1 MTLCLAFAVFV
12 CHTTHG
18 FLAEFCS
25 VIVDQT
31 MYLNSWP
38 THTNTRAHS
47 NLVSFLPLKVLCI
60 LKSVLVG
67 LCQTVPER
75 EGQQGVRRLES
86 MGIKHLNLSKKVQRI
101 ICMASIYKGI
111 IVKTAA
117 VALYHGP
124 PSALRVRPAHM
135 ECTQPPPSQD
145 YFATVRPHIQSWVL
159 RNS

>member
-1 MTLCLAFAVFV
+1 MLGICCLCLSY
-12 CHTTHG
+12 HTWFPCRVLFSYSG
-18 FLAEFCS
+18 SNYVSKFL
-25 VIVDQT
+25 T
-31 MYLNSWP
+31 NS
-38 THTNTRAHS
+38 HTRAHS

-145 YFATVRPHIQSWVL
+145 YFATVRPHIQASVL